1 MTSIRSFFK
10 KIKHYIKPYLKYFYM
25 LKTNTNTNNVD
36 EIRYEDIYGLH
47 KKNEILFN
55 DNELNKYNK

>member
-1 MTSIRSFFK
+1 
-10 KIKHYIKPYLKYFYM
+10 M